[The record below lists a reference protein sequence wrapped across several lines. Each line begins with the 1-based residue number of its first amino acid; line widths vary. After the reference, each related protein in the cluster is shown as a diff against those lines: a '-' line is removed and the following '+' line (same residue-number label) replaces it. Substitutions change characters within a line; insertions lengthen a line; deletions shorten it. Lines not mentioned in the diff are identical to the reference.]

1 VPPSV
6 DSPWPLR
13 PSNVGTG
20 LPLEG
25 VRVLDFSQVLAA
37 PLATMIL
44 GDLGADVI
52 KVEPPAGDLVRGLA
66 PPRVDGEATYYLAV
80 NRNRR
85 SVVADLRNDVDRR
98 ALERLLSVA
107 DVVVENY
114 LPSRAAQL
122 GVEAWR
128 ERFTDVIW
136 LTVAPA
142 ASGGPL
148 ADEPSFDLLAQARS
162 GLMGVTGSPESGPT
176 KVGAPMAD
184 VIAGLYGCIGV
195 LAALFERS
203 SKPGHARH
211 IESPLLEATIASLIN
226 QAAGYLGAGVA
237 PQRLGNDHANI
248 APYGPFATADLP
260 ILLAVGSDRQ
270 YASLVAALGDDALI
284 DDARFATNDERV
296 ANLAALKVAL
306 EAILERHGAE
316 YWMERFAGHNVPA
329 APINDLPAALNQ
341 PQIADGDLLVD
352 VELETGSTIPLVASP
367 LRLDGV
373 RPSIRNAPPTKGQH
387 THELL
392 DEGTK

>member
-1 VPPSV
+1 VPRSA
-6 DSPWPLR
+6 DSIWPLR
-13 PSNVGTG
+13 PSNVDTD

-52 KVEPPAGDLVRGLA
+52 KVEPPAGDLVRGFA
-66 PPRVDGEATYYLAV
+66 PPRVDGEATYYLSV

-85 SVVADLRNDVDRR
+85 SVVANLRNDDDRR
-98 ALERLLSVA
+98 AIERLLSVA
-107 DVVVENY
+107 DVAVDNC
-114 LPSRAAQL
+114 LPSRAVQL
-122 GVEAWR
+122 GIDAWR
-128 ERFTDVIW
+128 EKFSDVIW

-162 GLMGVTGSPESGPT
+162 GLMGVTGSQESGPT
-176 KVGAPMAD
+176 KVGAPISD
-184 VIAGLYGCIGV
+184 VVAGLYGCIGV

-203 SKPGHARH
+203 TKAGHARR

-237 PQRLGNDHANI
+237 PRLLGNDHPNI

-260 ILLAVGSDRQ
+260 ILLAVGSDHQ
-270 YASLVAALGDDALI
+270 FASLATALGDDALAQ
-284 DDARFATNDERV
+284 DVRFSTNDERV
-296 ANLAALKVAL
+296 VNLAELKVAL
-306 EAILERHGAE
+306 EAIMQRQGAE
-316 YWMERFAGHNVPA
+316 YWMERFAAYNVPA
-329 APINDLPAALNQ
+329 APINDVPAALSQ
-341 PQIADGDLLVD
+341 LQIAEGDLLVD
-352 VELETGSTIPLVASP
+352 VELETGSTIPMVTSP

-373 RPSIRNAPPTKGQH
+373 RLGVRNPPPTKGQH
-387 THELL
+387 TEELF
-392 DEGTK
+392 DKGTT